1 LLFGNFQLVTFAGT
15 VYNDLNGNG
24 VLDQGDPGLQGWTVN
39 LLDSSGNIV
48 ATTTS
53 ADDGTYSFSDVGP
66 STYTIEEVNQ
76 TGWYQTEPVNPPG
89 TYTEQAISST
99 NPSGLDFGNFQLVNV
114 TGQVYNDRNGNG
126 SNDGGTDPG
135 LQGWTVLLLDP
146 SGNTVATTTSDMN
159 GNYMFANLFPG
170 TFTVEEIL
178 QAGWIQ
184 TQPVNPN
191 YYQFTTQSG
200 MNQTGLDFGNFVN
213 SENFYGTV
221 YNDLVGNGIFDAYD
235 PPLAGWTINVL
246 NSGGSVVATTTSAG
260 DGTYSFTALPVQ
272 QYTIQEVTPPGWVI
286 TEPTNPPGTY
296 TLPGLSGIYTG
307 LDFGN
312 FQLVS
317 VSGNVYNDLNGNGNQ
332 DPGDAGL
339 KGWMVDVINSSGQV
353 VASAL
358 TDPNGNYTIGSIG
371 PGSYTLAEVVQ
382 SGWVQTQPVNTTYY
396 SFTTSSGTN
405 IAGGIFGNFQTV
417 TLSGEVYNDL
427 NGDGMID
434 PGDTGF
440 SGWTVNLLNSQ
451 DKVIATTTTDSNG
464 NYSFAGVGPGAQTLQ
479 EVPQNGPG
487 NVPYLPTVPS
497 TGTIAITPTSGTNR
511 SGLNFGNILQP
522 EVVDVRIDWGSE
534 SMSILNLTRN
544 LPFININAI
553 DIIFNENV
561 IVSKADLT
569 LESLINSGNSYN
581 FSGFSY
587 IPATHDA
594 KWSLPTAIGVDSL
607 MMALEGVHVNPG
619 IYLNEFT
626 QKFKVLP
633 GDVNGDGVVNSLDM
647 GVVRNE
653 IVGISPETVW
663 ADLDGA
669 LDNEGNIVIDMNDYN
684 AVKKRLGSSLS

>member
-1 LLFGNFQLVTFAGT
+1 
-15 VYNDLNGNG
+15 
-24 VLDQGDPGLQGWTVN
+24 
-39 LLDSSGNIV
+39 
-48 ATTTS
+48 
-53 ADDGTYSFSDVGP
+53 
-66 STYTIEEVNQ
+66 
-76 TGWYQTEPVNPPG
+76 
-89 TYTEQAISST
+89 
-99 NPSGLDFGNFQLVNV
+99 
-114 TGQVYNDRNGNG
+114 
-126 SNDGGTDPG
+126 
-135 LQGWTVLLLDP
+135 
-146 SGNTVATTTSDMN
+146 
-159 GNYMFANLFPG
+159 
-170 TFTVEEIL
+170 
-178 QAGWIQ
+178 
-184 TQPVNPN
+184 
-191 YYQFTTQSG
+191 
-200 MNQTGLDFGNFVN
+200 
-213 SENFYGTV
+213 
-221 YNDLVGNGIFDAYD
+221 
-235 PPLAGWTINVL
+235 
-246 NSGGSVVATTTSAG
+246 
-260 DGTYSFTALPVQ
+260 
-272 QYTIQEVTPPGWVI
+272 
-286 TEPTNPPGTY
+286 
-296 TLPGLSGIYTG
+296 
-307 LDFGN
+307 
-312 FQLVS
+312 
-317 VSGNVYNDLNGNGNQ
+317 
-332 DPGDAGL
+332 
-339 KGWMVDVINSSGQV
+339 
-353 VASAL
+353 
-358 TDPNGNYTIGSIG
+358 
-371 PGSYTLAEVVQ
+371 
-382 SGWVQTQPVNTTYY
+382 
-396 SFTTSSGTN
+396 
-405 IAGGIFGNFQTV
+405 
-417 TLSGEVYNDL
+417 
-427 NGDGMID
+427 
-434 PGDTGF
+434 
-440 SGWTVNLLNSQ
+440 
-451 DKVIATTTTDSNG
+451 VIATTTTDSNG